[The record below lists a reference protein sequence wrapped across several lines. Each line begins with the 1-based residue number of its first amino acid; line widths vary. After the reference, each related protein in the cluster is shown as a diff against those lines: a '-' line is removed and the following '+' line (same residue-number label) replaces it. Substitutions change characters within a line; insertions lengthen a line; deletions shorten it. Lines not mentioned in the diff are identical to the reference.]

1 MNPTDNFLIGG
12 AILTV
17 AFIVLFLLFR
27 VFVLWYW
34 KLDKIEEHLR
44 AIRDQLSKKD

>member
-1 MNPTDNFLIGG
+1 MNPMGDFLISG
-12 AILTV
+12 AILTGV
-17 AFIVLFLLFR
+17 LIVLFLLFR

-44 AIRDQLSKKD
+44 VIREQLSKKD